1 MYIGTFWGK
10 LFSFR
15 KIHHIF
21 RGFRNL
27 SCKSVDVWR
36 KVFASVGVVK
46 IAFSV
51 AKESF
56 LMRKKTILFDKVYIH
71 LLWNLGVFFVLLP
84 TVLRQAC
91 QKFIVHVQMN
101 IFTNR
106 FLGNLAS
113 FSSFPEFEQKVFGV
127 STRKFRQGRHNC
139 ILHVHRNIL
148 RKVIFFEKFIFFYVV
163 FGIWPAILWIFRE
176 IFLLASSK
184 MHSPLLENHFWWRK

>member
-1 MYIGTFWGK
+1 MVFGTWAANLWMFGEKFLLALALSKLHSPLLRNHFW
-10 LFSFR
+10 
-15 KIHHIF
+15 
-21 RGFRNL
+21 
-27 SCKSVDVWR
+27 W
-36 KVFASVGVVK
+36 
-46 IAFSV
+46 
-51 AKESF
+51 E
-56 LMRKKTILFDKVYIH
+56 KKTILFDKVYIH
-71 LLWNLGVFFVLLP
+71 LLWNLGVFFVFLP

-148 RKVIFFEKFIFFYVV
+148 RKVIFFEKFIFFLRGVWNLTCNSV
-163 FGIWPAILWIFRE
+163 DF
-176 IFLLASSK
+176 
-184 MHSPLLENHFWWRK
+184 